1 MINISEAEMSTVQ
14 EILRKY
20 APESEV
26 RVFGSRVKGKIKPY
40 SDLDLAFIEKAN
52 MDSDLLMNLREA
64 FQESSLPFRVDL
76 VDYNNASPE
85 FRRIIDRTSVPLVYK

>member
-1 MINISEAEMSTVQ
+1 MISISETEMSTVQ

-26 RVFGSRVKGKIKPY
+26 HVFGSRVEGKIKPY
-40 SDLDLAFIEKAN
+40 SDLDLAFIEKVKT
-52 MDSDLLMNLREA
+52 DPDLLMNLREA

-76 VDYNNASPE
+76 VDYNNVSPE
-85 FRRIIDRTSVPLVYK
+85 FRRIIDRTSVPLAYK